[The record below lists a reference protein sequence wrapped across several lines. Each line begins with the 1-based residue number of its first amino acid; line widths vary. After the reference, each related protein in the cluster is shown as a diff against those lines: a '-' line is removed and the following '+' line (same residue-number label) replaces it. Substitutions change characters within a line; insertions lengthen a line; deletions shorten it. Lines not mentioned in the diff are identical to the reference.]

1 MSDLSNKIIADL
13 KVELAE
19 SKAAANR
26 VTESMGS
33 EIMRLQGELEQQRTR
48 AEAAEQE
55 LREANRQREIE
66 KRVLW
71 SCWEWFD
78 DHDDRKT
85 SAEIHHELQ
94 QVVGE
99 WHGCVVDDSGIAHY
113 GAAGLAAKLAA
124 IRAHLAGVDWGEI
137 QALEVDLRRMEDSA
151 DSDLAS
157 LIAAA
162 REALEP

>member
-1 MSDLSNKIIADL
+1 MADLTARAIADL
-13 KVELAE
+13 REQLA
-19 SKAAANR
+19 ATQA
-26 VTESMGS
+26 
-33 EIMRLQGELEQQRTR
+33 ELEQQRTR

-55 LREANRQREIE
+55 LRESSAQREIE

-99 WHGCVVDDSGIAHY
+99 WHGRVVDESGIAHF

-124 IRAHLAGVDWGEI
+124 IRAHLQGVDVDAVREAIRHHDYQGLSHTPLPHKI
-137 QALEVDLRRMEDSA
+137 ARSLE
-151 DSDLAS
+151 
-157 LIAAA
+157 AAA
-162 REALEP
+162 REALANG